1 MGVISGGDLALL
13 RNRKD
18 GQYSQEK
25 LYGFGFPPMWKGR
38 VNDGSLTRG
47 SQTIATNGGAM
58 EAGFVFANIVTD
70 LLFFV
75 GSAEGLDDKGRRRIL
90 SISGVEATPTFI
102 VDWSDDVDWAD
113 DDYLTVI
120 NFYPPWPRFSWFT
133 STGPIFTK
141 DGPNAA
147 AGGAGEVY
155 SAQNEEPPPLVI
167 MGPHYAGE
175 LSGGTLAVQLSAAN
189 SQAVADGATISSYAW
204 TVVPTASASF
214 DNAAIA
220 APTITFTADNS
231 KYWVT
236 CTVTDNNGK
245 PAVGRRAYII
255 GGAITEFSRSP
266 ITENYDSP
274 SVNVNVTLTSPE
286 TTDSDAIRPV
296 MSWADF
302 ADRTL
307 VIITS
312 EDQYGLTQKAISFRD
327 AAQYTDHL
335 HILYVGY
342 LWAENDDLV
351 DDGSGTVTLN
361 AVSTIPMFLY
371 SISLTGVETP
381 TDWFE
386 MDKTLMAVAANL
398 FHLFKYQSTLL
409 EIMDWH
415 LPWGDTVK
423 RSANE
428 EFNEGSLLDRA
439 RALAGARLMAITAVG
454 LGEVWVET
462 DLNLRDSTDRTAE
475 ATTLTLVE
483 AATGTDVSGTKRAR
497 VRQYGDNIRA
507 LVDGGSSTGLLGSF
521 TPFLSASQSIARA
534 EGRPQMVN
542 FSRLMLPDQTESNR
556 LAGRIA
562 TVANGKYQEVNLEFA
577 GNYRGVFSPGDQQK
591 VDLGDIF
598 AGSLQANIRGYTDLE
613 DVDVIVR
620 SMTINHADGFTSVS
634 IVADIMETEGLT
646 GVTITPPAVPPDAV
660 EPGGNEGSFDEP
672 PPPQYPPVP
681 PDLAVAGQAVGVDE
695 DDGVYWTADSG
706 GSWEARNN
714 GLATA
719 NGSDLI
725 WDPWWFTAFGNNS
738 SNPEDVILWWTGTAY
753 IRRSADAAKNW
764 DDFTQYLTTPPNAAG
779 DAPAPTPANLDYH
792 QIHGDIHSFGRFV
805 AVATWTAGG
814 GEERAWILETTDNG
828 FNWTWTELAVSAPA
842 GTDPDTLVWDLDA
855 DPDQEAY
862 NDNDAVTTITNQGT
876 GANGTGGADPTFKTN
891 IINGKSVY
899 RFDSGS
905 SEYKDFGT
913 GFGKPA
919 NFTVISVF
927 ATDTLA
933 ADQGIIGVSDNAGT
947 NSTVWGIIFHNSA
960 SPGTISGAN
969 SEDVGIEISV
979 SRTTNAVISA
989 TSFAVIAIRYTNG
1002 DTFQDVWANGG
1013 QVPITQVLSQSNANT
1028 GTAYDFSMGRVGEE
1042 NSNYFDG
1049 DIGRTLLVDSALT
1062 DGQMENL
1069 SAWLVNYYFPTT
1081 EIVVLTED
1089 IDLENGLTLYMTVW
1103 DGTSLALQNRQSG
1116 SFSTVNIQ
1124 KSFGAATIAEIQA
1137 RTFWLGCYCPAF
1149 FGTASLDD
1157 IVYVYGRWNDGT
1169 VRHVSKSTDGGSTFT
1184 DIGDSATWLTGW
1196 VGAFFA
1202 DDANTLYAFVNGA
1215 SRALY
1220 RSLNGGASWTNLS
1233 SLPFDVDY
1241 EAVSKHSDGRIL
1253 IANRAAGAQMV
1264 AYADSAYSSWTN
1276 ATGSPSFPTGGG
1288 GARSMVWVT

>member
-1 MGVISGGDLALL
+1 MGSISGGDLVLL
-13 RNRKD
+13 RDRKD
-18 GQYSQEK
+18 AQFSTER
-25 LYGFGFPPMWKGR
+25 LYGYGYPEIWRGR
-38 VNDGSLTRG
+38 VNDGSIARG
-47 SQTIATNGGAM
+47 DQTIVADTGVMQGT
-58 EAGFVFANIVTD
+58 FIFANLVAD
-70 LLFFV
+70 LLLFV
-75 GSAEGLDDKGRRRIL
+75 GSSAGADDKGRRRIL
-90 SISGVEATPTFI
+90 SISGTAAAPTFV
-102 VDWSDDVDWAD
+102 VDWSDDVDWGD
-113 DDYLTVI
+113 GDHLTVVH
-120 NFYPPWPRFSWFT
+120 FFPPWPRYSWFT
-133 STGPIFTK
+133 ATGPDFRK
-141 DGPNAA
+141 DGPPSGS
-147 AGGAGEVY
+147 GGAGIDYTDE
-155 SAQNEEPPPLVI
+155 NEEPPPLVI

-245 PAVGRRAYII
+245 TAVGRRAYII
-255 GGAITEFSRSP
+255 GGAITEFSHSP

-439 RALAGARLMAITAVG
+439 RALAGTRLMAITAVG

-483 AATGTDVSGTKRAR
+483 AATGTDASGTKRAR

-562 TVANGKYQEVNLEFA
+562 TVANGKYQEINLEFA

-613 DVDVIVR
+613 DADVIVR
-620 SMTINHADGFTSVS
+620 SMTITHADGYTSVS
-634 IVADIMETEGLT
+634 VVADVMQAEGLA
-646 GVTITPPAVPPDAV
+646 GVTITPPSVPADAIA
-660 EPGGNEGSFDEP
+660 PGGGAGSGSFDEP
-672 PPPQYPPVP
+672 PAPVYPPVP
-681 PDLAVAGQAVGVDE
+681 PDLAVAGHAVGIDE

-706 GSWEARNN
+706 ATWEARNN
-714 GLATA
+714 GLDTA
-719 NGSDLI
+719 GGADLI

-738 SNPEDVILWWTGTAY
+738 SNPEDVILWW
-753 IRRSADAAKNW
+753 S
-764 DDFTQYLTTPPNAAG
+764 
-779 DAPAPTPANLDYH
+779 
-792 QIHGDIHSFGRFV
+792 
-805 AVATWTAGG
+805 
-814 GEERAWILETTDNG
+814 
-828 FNWTWTELAVSAPA
+828 
-842 GTDPDTLVWDLDA
+842 
-855 DPDQEAY
+855 
-862 NDNDAVTTITNQGT
+862 
-876 GANGTGGADPTFKTN
+876 
-891 IINGKSVY
+891 
-899 RFDSGS
+899 
-905 SEYKDFGT
+905 GT
-913 GFGKPA
+913 GFVRRSLDAGKNWEDLTPLISDPPNPA
-919 NFTVISVF
+919 VDSP
-927 ATDTLA
+927 AP
-933 ADQGIIGVSDNAGT
+933 T
-947 NSTVWGIIFHNSA
+947 NSTVIYRQ
-960 SPGTISGAN
+960 ISGDIHA
-969 SEDVGIEISV
+969 
-979 SRTTNAVISA
+979 
-989 TSFAVIAIRYTNG
+989 NG
-1002 DTFQDVWANGG
+1002 DF
-1013 QVPITQVLSQSNANT
+1013 
-1028 GTAYDFSMGRVGEE
+1028 
-1042 NSNYFDG
+1042 YF
-1049 DIGRTLLVDSALT
+1049 IVDYNVAGWRGWMLK
-1062 DGQMENL
+1062 
-1069 SAWLVNYYFPTT
+1069 
-1081 EIVVLTED
+1081 
-1089 IDLENGLTLYMTVW
+1089 
-1103 DGTSLALQNRQSG
+1103 TSDN
-1116 SFSTVNIQ
+1116 
-1124 KSFGAATIAEIQA
+1124 
-1137 RTFWLGCYCPAF
+1137 
-1149 FGTASLDD
+1149 
-1157 IVYVYGRWNDGT
+1157 
-1169 VRHVSKSTDGGSTFT
+1169 GSTW
-1184 DIGDSATWLTGW
+1184 A
-1196 VGAFFA
+1196 
-1202 DDANTLYAFVNGA
+1202 
-1215 SRALY
+1215 
-1220 RSLNGGASWTNLS
+1220 WTS
-1233 SLPFDVDY
+1233 
-1241 EAVSKHSDGRIL
+1241 I
-1253 IANRAAGAQMV
+1253 
-1264 AYADSAYSSWTN
+1264 T
-1276 ATGSPSFPTGGG
+1276 
-1288 GARSMVWVT
+1288 